1 MLIIG
6 IGSHVT
12 FAFCHFTLM
21 IPTVDATVGR
31 TVPYIVLNHAAQH
44 LSFLLGCFLGQS
56 LISGQRRFFDEAWK
70 LRIKLLER
78 RCQQLEEEKERAD
91 YDRQLVQ
98 HAVDQRMNKRASR
111 DEDSMSGI
119 SGLSGSRAS
128 AAGAPP
134 VPPEAP
140 PNTIVL
146 RSSAVP
152 AGPHNGGMAMVANAG
167 ANGNVSKPIE
177 TSVAPNRDARDG
189 VAPTRDAMLK
199 DGVCAPTA
207 VQLLRGALA
216 PTEGVIAPT
225 SEHALPKSPEASIGV
240 APTKGALPKESS
252 IPLVPGRF
260 KYAASSAGWTELDRL
275 ISASMNNSE
284 EPPASVGAS
293 EEAASAA
300 KDRAESPAKL
310 NPNAREW
317 APPPMVAGDTSPMA
331 GGSQAGGEEV
341 A

>member
-12 FAFCHFTLM
+12 YAFCHFTLM

-152 AGPHNGGMAMVANAG
+152 AGPHNDGMAMVANAG
-167 ANGNVSKPIE
+167 AAITAGRSRLTV
-177 TSVAPNRDARDG
+177 R
-189 VAPTRDAMLK
+189 L
-199 DGVCAPTA
+199 CA
-207 VQLLRGALA
+207 LL
-216 PTEGVIAPT
+216 
-225 SEHALPKSPEASIGV
+225 
-240 APTKGALPKESS
+240 
-252 IPLVPGRF
+252 GRVM
-260 KYAASSAGWTELDRL
+260 ATLRSSSATMTPK
-275 ISASMNNSE
+275 ASLTCSSTT
-284 EPPASVGAS
+284 PK
-293 EEAASAA
+293 ASA
-300 KDRAESPAKL
+300 
-310 NPNAREW
+310 
-317 APPPMVAGDTSPMA
+317 
-331 GGSQAGGEEV
+331 
-341 A
+341 